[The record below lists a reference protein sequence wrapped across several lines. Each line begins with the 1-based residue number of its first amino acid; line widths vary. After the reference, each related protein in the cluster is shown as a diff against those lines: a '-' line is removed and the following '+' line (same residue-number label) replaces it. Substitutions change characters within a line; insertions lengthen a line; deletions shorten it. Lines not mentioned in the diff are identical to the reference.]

1 MDGFAEFIATCVV
14 VVAIISGML
23 FPIRALKH
31 HLDVS
36 RCDQYTETTGFETKF
51 QDWNF
56 FKWDCL
62 AKTNNGRWVP
72 IDKLREVD

>member
-1 MDGFAEFIATCVV
+1 MDEFASFVATCVV

-36 RCDQYTETTGFETKF
+36 R
-51 QDWNF
+51 
-56 FKWDCL
+56 
-62 AKTNNGRWVP
+62 
-72 IDKLREVD
+72 